1 MYGDSEVNMGQ
12 CLFFFIMCCVC
23 VRFVRVC
30 VCGWVWV
37 CVRVCLLSVS
47 GTLIFSLYFKETYD
61 LIMWF
66 ETLMILRLI
75 ECLGYEH
82 VWEPHIRPY
91 LLYTFSSSCISRR
104 LFPS

>member
-1 MYGDSEVNMGQ
+1 MW
-12 CLFFFIMCCVC
+12 CVC
-23 VRFVRVC
+23 VGGFGCVC
-30 VCGWVWV
+30 VCD
-37 CVRVCLLSVS
+37 LSVS

-82 VWEPHIRPY
+82 VWEPHSWPY
-91 LLYTFSSSCISRR
+91 LLYTFYSSCISRR